1 MVARNQVRAGHGR
14 GNGPGLMVIVRPRV
28 GGICWAAG
36 VAGVVAVRDAAPR
49 VRSLPGVGQG
59 RQAGRVQTA
68 RRSDHRCGPRRGA
81 AVAGRGRAGL
91 PPAGLRRAAAGLVPG
106 LAPARPR
113 PGRNRGEVTPDRAR
127 CRACRVSHVLLPA
140 GWLPRRGYDV
150 EIVGAA
156 LLAAA
161 EGAGYRRAA
170 TRVDVPASTVRDWI
184 HAARDGAA
192 GLSSDVSGVIEA
204 AGARLHP
211 PQAPPVWAGRPLSEA
226 VAALGVAA
234 RGFVLDLATPRPPG
248 PGGRPSGID
257 YLGILAERH
266 RQHIHH
272 QLRGVDP
279 TGALAGLRGWPL
291 INVLRRGRLLTC
303 GPAG

>member
-1 MVARNQVRAGHGR
+1 
-14 GNGPGLMVIVRPRV
+14 VIT
-28 GGICWAAG
+28 
-36 VAGVVAVRDAAPR
+36 VVDPDA
-49 VRSLPGVGQG
+49 
-59 RQAGRVQTA
+59 A
-68 RRSDHRCGPRRGA
+68 RRSLVAGELACPQPDCGGRLRVWSRALPRR
-81 AVAGRGRAGL
+81 VRGLDGTVVRAD
-91 PPAGLRRAAAGLVPG
+91 
-106 LAPARPR
+106 
-113 PGRNRGEVTPDRAR
+113 PDRAR

-150 EIVGAA
+150 EVVGAA

-192 GLSSDVSGVIEA
+192 GLISAVSRVIEA

-211 PQAPPVWAGRPLSEA
+211 PQAPLVWAARPLSEA

-266 RQHIHH
+266 GQHIHH
-272 QLRGVDP
+272 QLRVVDP

-291 INVLRRGRLLTC
+291 INVLSRGRLLTC

>member
-1 MVARNQVRAGHGR
+1 M
-14 GNGPGLMVIVRPRV
+14 PGLQ
-28 GGICWAAG
+28 G
-36 VAGVVAVRDAAPR
+36 VP
-49 VRSLPGVGQG
+49 SY
-59 RQAGRVQTA
+59 
-68 RRSDHRCGPRRGA
+68 C
-81 AVAGRGRAGL
+81 
-91 PPAGLRRAAAGLVPG
+91 
-106 LAPARPR
+106 R
-113 PGRNRGEVTPDRAR
+113 PGG
-127 CRACRVSHVLLPA
+127 CL
-140 GWLPRRGYDV
+140 
-150 EIVGAA
+150 
-156 LLAAA
+156 
-161 EGAGYRRAA
+161 GAGTTSRSSGRRCWPPLRAPGTGGAA

-192 GLSSDVSGVIEA
+192 GLISAVSGVIEA

-211 PQAPPVWAGRPLSEA
+211 PQAPPVWAARRLSEA

-272 QLRGVDP
+272 QLRVVDP

-291 INVLRRGRLLTC
+291 INVLSRGRLLTC

>member
-1 MVARNQVRAGHGR
+1 VVR
-14 GNGPGLMVIVRPRV
+14 
-28 GGICWAAG
+28 
-36 VAGVVAVRDAAPR
+36 
-49 VRSLPGVGQG
+49 
-59 RQAGRVQTA
+59 
-68 RRSDHRCGPRRGA
+68 
-81 AVAGRGRAGL
+81 
-91 PPAGLRRAAAGLVPG
+91 
-106 LAPARPR
+106 
-113 PGRNRGEVTPDRAR
+113 VTPDRAR

-170 TRVDVPASTVRDWI
+170 SRVDVPASTVRDWI

-192 GLSSDVSGVIEA
+192 GLISAVSRVIEA

-211 PQAPPVWAGRPLSEA
+211 PQAP
-226 VAALGVAA
+226 
-234 RGFVLDLATPRPPG
+234 
-248 PGGRPSGID
+248 GGRLSGID

-272 QLRGVDP
+272 QLRVVDP

-291 INVLRRGRLLTC
+291 INVLSRGRLLTC
-303 GPAG
+303 GGPAG